1 MSALDYASR
10 LRTRS
15 MDAREAEA
23 EVRALVIAA
32 RAAGI
37 TWPLIADS
45 LGITVRTARA
55 RFALT
60 EGERRNKVN
69 SRIRAAELRAKA
81 ARV

>member
-1 MSALDYASR
+1 MSEVDYTSR

-15 MDAREAEA
+15 IDAREAEA

-32 RAAGI
+32 RAAGV
-37 TWPLIADS
+37 TWPKIADS
-45 LGITVRTARA
+45 LEVTVRTARA

-81 ARV
+81 ARA